1 MKNLNSETISNY
13 QDNIGVLAKVWVVDT
28 AIMTAEEGGCHIAVV
43 TDSTNN
49 EVIGNA
55 MGTEEKVKLIQDALL
70 MAKHLQ
76 KLTNPVTIEID
87 HDLQLAKRH
96 FLKWCQV
103 NRFNITYRASMRKS
117 ARDSLLRKA
126 PGNTIKLN
134 SIY

>member
-28 AIMTAEEGGCHIAVV
+28 AIMTAEEGGYHIAVV

-55 MGTEEKVKLIQDALL
+55 KGTEEKVKLIQDALL

-76 KLTNPVTIEID
+76 KLTNLVTIEID

-117 ARDSLLRKA
+117 ARESLLRKA
-126 PGNTIKLN
+126 LGKHN
-134 SIY
+134 